1 MNDTLR
7 EMLDEAERQLASYR
21 ALESDQMD
29 DDAFVARGNGFCDTK
44 YSDSF
49 LQMRIETLE
58 NRVRELKMKLRN
70 DI

>member
-7 EMLDEAERQLASYR
+7 EMLDEAERQLSSYR